1 MARKLRRESA
11 MNHSMFFKTDTA
23 RRIDGVIDYFGEAKR
38 LTLWRKTW
46 LTRGRDSQGRRLR
59 REPARLFAMR

>member
-1 MARKLRRESA
+1 
-11 MNHSMFFKTDTA
+11 MFFKTDTA

>member
-1 MARKLRRESA
+1 ML
-11 MNHSMFFKTDTA
+11 FKTDTA

-46 LTRGRDSQGRRLR
+46 LTRGRDSQGRRPR
-59 REPARLFAMR
+59 REPVRLFAMR